1 MGEKYNRRTD
11 RYAILHR
18 IANDPDI
25 SAAEAARLF
34 NVSRHTVE
42 RWCREEGI
50 PLTGHKAPRVSFVLN
65 QKRRRRKRLTQEL
78 AQVIREIKALEQLD
92 PAAPYQKPKGK
103 KMTSAAP

>member
-1 MGEKYNRRTD
+1 MGERYNARTD

-18 IANDPDI
+18 IANDPDM

-34 NVSRHTVE
+34 HVARHTVE

-78 AQVIREIKALEQLD
+78 ALLRAGLLGWCSKVTKAAVITLHKELTKQV
-92 PAAPYQKPKGK
+92 
-103 KMTSAAP
+103 

>member
-1 MGEKYNRRTD
+1 MGERYNRRTD

-50 PLTGHKAPRVSFVLN
+50 PLLGHKAPRVSFVLN
-65 QKRRRRKRLTQEL
+65 QKKGKRKRLTQEL
-78 AQVIREIKALEQLD
+78 AVLAQEIKALEQLD
-92 PAAPYQKPKGK
+92 PNAPYQKPKGGRK
-103 KMTSAAP
+103 

>member
-11 RYAILHR
+11 RYAILHG
-18 IANDPDI
+18 IANDPDM

-34 NVSRHTVE
+34 HVARHTVE

-50 PLTGHKAPRVSFVLN
+50 PLQNHKAPRVSFVLN
-65 QKRRRRKRLTQEL
+65 QKQKRRKRLTQEL
-78 AQVIREIKALEQLD
+78 AQVTREIRTLEQLD

-103 KMTSAAP
+103 KTTWAAP

>member
-18 IANDPDI
+18 VANDPDM

-34 NVSRHTVE
+34 SVSRHTVE

-50 PLTGHKAPRVSFVLN
+50 PLTGHRKPRVSFVLN
-65 QKRRRRKRLTQEL
+65 QKRQRRKRLTQEL
-78 AQVIREIKALEQLD
+78 AQYPRNQSLRGSQTPTRPTRNPRGRK
-92 PAAPYQKPKGK
+92 
-103 KMTSAAP
+103 

>member
-18 IANDPDI
+18 IANDPDM
-25 SAAEAARLF
+25 SATEAARLF

-50 PLTGHKAPRVSFVLN
+50 PLTGHRKPRVSFVLN
-65 QKRRRRKRLTQEL
+65 QKRQRRKRLTQEL
-78 AQVIREIKALEQLD
+78 AQV
-92 PAAPYQKPKGK
+92 
-103 KMTSAAP
+103 